1 MREFAISIAIGFA
14 VGGAWFALWSLALRP
29 FGISYFVGTQEKR
42 AIRRE
47 RIARMGKLRYTLI
60 FGVLGHGITIGLV
73 MATADLVAHGSRG
86 WSGAVIKLVLWTVLF
101 GWWHGVRTWNDSF
114 RGEVPFPP
122 PFPPHT

>member
-29 FGISYFVGTQEKR
+29 FGISYFVRTQEKR
-42 AIRRE
+42 DTRRE

-101 GWWHGVRTWNDSF
+101 GWSHGVR
-114 RGEVPFPP
+114 
-122 PFPPHT
+122 